1 MAYTHMY
8 HLYRYDF
15 FIQPGGLS
23 VRLRDIGINI
33 MGSIIEL
40 ESLLEEQR
48 ARVSAERTTQRE
60 VRKKEQRLTFE
71 QQMLR
76 DYGKT
81 IKIRTGLAQE
91 EFEYILDLLRK
102 LPEPVRRGRKLLDLD
117 IRLVM
122 FMQWLKFGQSYEQV
136 AQSFHVKKSR
146 VQTAISDLWT
156 PMIETLTQNLLPKK
170 PLDYTPTRSFD
181 NYPHAAGALDATL
194 IQVTKPLRT
203 LDAREYL
210 SGKHR
215 KYGVRLQV
223 LVAPDGQCIHYG
235 GTINGRRHDFV
246 LFEQSWLVN
255 EMVKMV
261 VQSDGT
267 RIPTRPVI
275 LADGGYRGITVP
287 YPEAVIPRRR
297 LPPSQ
302 LSEEDQR
309 FNTASSHD
317 RIAVERFLVD

>member
-1 MAYTHMY
+1 MGSMNSKWKNWKRLNAPRKIVDWLRYARDTDIQADIDLNG
-8 HLYRYDF
+8 LYPYVS
-15 FIQPGGLS
+15 FISIFIYIDMTFLSSQVGLS

-48 ARVSAERTTQRE
+48 ARVSAERTIQRE

-76 DYGKT
+76 DYGRT

-91 EFEYILDLLRK
+91 EFEYILHLLRK

-136 AQSFHVKKSR
+136 AQSFHIKKSR

-170 PLDYTPTRSFD
+170 TTGL
-181 NYPHAAGALDATL
+181 HAHQ
-194 IQVTKPLRT
+194 IV
-203 LDAREYL
+203 
-210 SGKHR
+210 
-215 KYGVRLQV
+215 
-223 LVAPDGQCIHYG
+223 
-235 GTINGRRHDFV
+235 
-246 LFEQSWLVN
+246 
-255 EMVKMV
+255 
-261 VQSDGT
+261 
-267 RIPTRPVI
+267 
-275 LADGGYRGITVP
+275 
-287 YPEAVIPRRR
+287 
-297 LPPSQ
+297 
-302 LSEEDQR
+302 
-309 FNTASSHD
+309 
-317 RIAVERFLVD
+317 